1 MAYGDTAT
9 RQKESWSPGDIKSYT
24 LAASQAVVKGDIIVV
39 KPDGYAYKAYAA
51 AGGATLDV
59 FVGIAME
66 NITTIAAEVTTLLK
80 VRTEGEAE
88 FIIAGS
94 SIANV
99 GNIAYHESG
108 ATGNAQTVTV
118 TAPAHPIRIGHISES
133 ISATLCRVKFRGS
146 TWDAA

>member
-1 MAYGDTAT
+1 MAYGDTASVA
-9 RQKESWSPGDIKSYT
+9 KESWSPGDIKSYT
-24 LAASQAVVKGDIIVV
+24 LAASMTIVKGDIIVV

-59 FVGIAME
+59 FVGTAME
-66 NITTIAAEVTTLLK
+66 NKVTAVGEITTKLK
-80 VRTEGEAE
+80 VQTEGEAE

-94 SIANV
+94 SIADV

-118 TAPAHPIRIGHISES
+118 TAPAHPIRIGHVSES

-146 TWDAA
+146 LWDAA